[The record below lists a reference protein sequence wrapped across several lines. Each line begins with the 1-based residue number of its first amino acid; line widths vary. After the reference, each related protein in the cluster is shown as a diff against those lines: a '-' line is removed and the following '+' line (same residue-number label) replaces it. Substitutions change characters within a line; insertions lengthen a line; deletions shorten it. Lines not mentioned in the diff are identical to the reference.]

1 MARPVPAGADHRGH
15 GRRRVLTSVM
25 AGEQDGSAQRVLRH
39 AVLFGFA
46 FTATDTRAPTSRP
59 PDHVAFADW
68 VGPLVEN
75 VTVVDYWARRTH
87 QRGG

>member
-1 MARPVPAGADHRGH
+1 
-15 GRRRVLTSVM
+15 M

-68 VGPLVEN
+68 VGPLVEH
-75 VTVVDYWARRTH
+75 VTVVDYWAAADPRRSRRATTA
-87 QRGG
+87 RWDGGTPSVGSSPRSAR